1 RWQTA
6 QSGGVTWRWRLISQA
21 WSLDFFMAG
30 LFPEKP
36 LPVKKYRHAENPRA
50 NLERHGLVYR
60 RLAGLRNV
68 TIPAR
73 QLNVTA

>member
-1 RWQTA
+1 
-6 QSGGVTWRWRLISQA
+6 
-21 WSLDFFMAG
+21 MAG